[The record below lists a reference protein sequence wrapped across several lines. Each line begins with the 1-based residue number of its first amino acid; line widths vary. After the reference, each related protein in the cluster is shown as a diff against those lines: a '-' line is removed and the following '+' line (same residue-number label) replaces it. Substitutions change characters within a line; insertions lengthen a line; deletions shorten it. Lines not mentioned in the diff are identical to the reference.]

1 MKGIGGGVDG
11 ALCLCLLSKLNQLLR
26 KNKINAKHEYRRDLI
41 KWVET
46 NTKFKIK
53 IFQPFRFGYL
63 NFGNSKLFR
72 ISCFEFR
79 I

>member
-53 IFQPFRFGYL
+53 IFQTIPFRL
-63 NFGNSKLFR
+63 
-72 ISCFEFR
+72 FEFW
-79 I
+79 